1 MQCRVTYLPDR
12 ELFERSRMLMLPL
25 KACGRG
31 PEKLLSFAINDPR
44 AFRLPRKLDEMLHS
58 SDIDVRCK

>member
-1 MQCRVTYLPDR
+1 MQGRVVHLPDR
-12 ELFERSRMLMLPL
+12 ELFERSRRLTLPL

-31 PEKLLSFAINDPR
+31 PEKLLSLAMKVPR

-58 SDIDVRCK
+58 SDTDMRCN